1 MRKRLSS
8 FLCGALFLLSLTR
21 FLNPVYATEVLE
33 LPIQIHVAISTN
45 LPEETIRSLTNE
57 AKKYNARSVLRG
69 IPLTEEE
76 VKVLESRGHF
86 GEEKSIQEENH
97 AILRRGF
104 KRLNDLA
111 QNGILLEID
120 PPFFRDHKIDVV
132 PTILFQRGDEVISLS
147 GIPSIAAAIEYAIRN
162 VKKEDSP
169 DFVKALQRIEGESP

>member
-1 MRKRLSS
+1 MKYSLSS
-8 FLCGALFLLSLTR
+8 PFKGALFLLSLMGL
-21 FLNPVYATEVLE
+21 LNPLYANEAPEPPV
-33 LPIQIHVAISTN
+33 QIHVASSTN

-69 IPLTEEE
+69 IPLTKEE
-76 VKVLESRGHF
+76 VAVLESRGHF
-86 GEEKSIQEENH
+86 SEEKTIQEVNR

-104 KRLNDLA
+104 KRLNDFA

-120 PPFFRDHKIDVV
+120 PPFFRDHKIDAV

-147 GIPSIAAAIEYAIRN
+147 GIPSIAAALEYAIGN
-162 VKKEDSP
+162 VKKEASP

>member
-1 MRKRLSS
+1 MKNSLSP
-8 FLCGALFLLSLTR
+8 FLCGAFFFLSLTGL
-21 FLNPVYATEVLE
+21 LNPVYGSDVYE
-33 LPIQIHVAISTN
+33 LPVQIHVAISTN

-76 VKVLESRGHF
+76 VKILESRGHF
-86 GEEKSIQEENH
+86 GEEKTIQEENR
-97 AILRRGF
+97 AILKRGF

-111 QNGILLEID
+111 QNGIVLEID

-147 GIPSIAAAIEYAIRN
+147 GIPSIAAALEYAVGN
-162 VKKEDSP
+162 VKREASP

>member
-69 IPLTEEE
+69 IPLTKEE
-76 VKVLESRGHF
+76 VEVLESRGHF
-86 GEEKSIQEENH
+86 GEEKTIQEENR
-97 AILRRGF
+97 AILSRGF

-111 QNGILLEID
+111 QNGILLEVD
-120 PPFFRDHKIDVV
+120 PPFFRNNKIDVV

-147 GIPSIAAAIEYAIRN
+147 GIPSIAAALEYAIGN
-162 VKKEDSP
+162 VRKEASP